1 MSPGENEG
9 VRIFRRWEVEAEKA
23 WRGIAVAQMGYMK
36 PESETRNVR
45 AFNIPCQVGGRWAMD
60 TKKTWI

>member
-1 MSPGENEG
+1 M
-9 VRIFRRWEVEAEKA
+9 EVEAEKA